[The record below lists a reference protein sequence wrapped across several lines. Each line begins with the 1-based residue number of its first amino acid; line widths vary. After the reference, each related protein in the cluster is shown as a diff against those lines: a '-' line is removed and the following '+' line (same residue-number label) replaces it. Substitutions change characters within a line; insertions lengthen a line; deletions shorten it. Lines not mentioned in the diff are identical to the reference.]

1 MIPVHARACAFAG
14 EEYSDVMCLHV
25 CVCVCVCVCVQ
36 ETEGMKKK
44 AKGEY
49 LGQHHIKV
57 QKSDREKK

>member
-1 MIPVHARACAFAG
+1 MHEPALLQAKNIAMLCVC
-14 EEYSDVMCLHV
+14 M